1 MTCAQH
7 LPHDKN
13 IPSSSYGQVEVNK
26 VGPCHRVIDSTYLLA
41 SCIERSAI
49 CGVPLLYPSYLLP
62 CYPSQA
68 FCLSIPLYFN
78 SVVVQDVPVS
88 YHINFVNASCR
99 VSSPGRSLDLG
110 GKWRLDCLLC
120 RAKGPDLIFK
130 RSHHGCQ
137 IVHASRLVW
146 QAPSSASRSGGR
158 LRWTG
163 AVHCRRRRIAPP
175 ML

>member
-1 MTCAQH
+1 MIKISH
-7 LPHDKN
+7 LLHGIRSKLTN
-13 IPSSSYGQVEVNK
+13 EVNK
-26 VGPCHRVIDSTYLLA
+26 IVPCHRVIDSTYLLA
-41 SCIERSAI
+41 SCIERSAT
-49 CGVPLLYPSYLLP
+49 CGVPLSLLLT
-62 CYPSQA
+62 SL
-68 FCLSIPLYFN
+68 LSISSFLSIN
-78 SVVVQDVPVS
+78 SSVLQCSVVVQDVSVS

-110 GKWRLDCLLC
+110 GKWRLECLLC
-120 RAKGPDLIFK
+120 RAKGPNLIFT
-130 RSHHGCQ
+130 RSHHGFQ
-137 IVHASRLVW
+137 IVQASRLVW